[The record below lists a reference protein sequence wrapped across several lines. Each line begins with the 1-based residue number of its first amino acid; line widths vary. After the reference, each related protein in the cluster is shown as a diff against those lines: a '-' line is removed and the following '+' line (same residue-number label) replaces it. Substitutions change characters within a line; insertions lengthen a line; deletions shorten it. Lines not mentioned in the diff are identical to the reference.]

1 MCRASIDPI
10 DTKVLGGMC
19 MAPIDPIDSKVLRGD
34 VQGFYKPYRH

>member
-1 MCRASIDPI
+1 MCRASIDLI
-10 DTKVLGGMC
+10 DTKVLVGMC